1 MLLLYDKTT
10 FHHFYVVNMPGK
22 LGGRKF
28 LACRMVAKAET
39 KKGDE
44 LCQREVLRKKEVC
57 A

>member
-1 MLLLYDKTT
+1 MLLLYDKAT

-44 LCQREVLRKKEVC
+44 LCQREVLRKKEIC